1 MAKRRETTNDEEKRT
16 HQLRKL
22 QESVLSGKLNSRV
35 SLGGGGGDVMDLRDS
50 QGAIY
55 KERGSCTHRLH
66 PVMPSSLV

>member
-1 MAKRRETTNDEEKRT
+1 MAKRRETTNDEQKKT
-16 HQLRKL
+16 HQPRKL

-35 SLGGGGGDVMDLRDS
+35 SLGGGGDVMDLRDS